1 MICSINFFI
10 FYLVI
15 FFIYIKMSKDSS
27 ARYYPKNKEKIQ
39 KKSREKYWS
48 LSEKEKNK
56 KWEYDGEQYK
66 NLSKNKN
73 KGYLSIEK
81 YIMKCKKIRTCY
93 KQRLTYFRNQSIL
106 NKKLQL
112 HRPNIINIRII
123 NYKKLVFKVNIKTL
137 NWVSCLLTVNGSFK

>member
-39 KKSREKYWS
+39 KKSDEKYWS

-81 YIMKCKKIRTCY
+81 DIMKWNAKK
-93 KQRLTYFRNQSIL
+93 
-106 NKKLQL
+106 
-112 HRPNIINIRII
+112 
-123 NYKKLVFKVNIKTL
+123 
-137 NWVSCLLTVNGSFK
+137 

>member
-39 KKSREKYWS
+39 KRSREKYWS

-56 KWEYDGEQYK
+56 KWQYDGQQYK
-66 NLSKNKN
+66 NLSENEKQRLLEYRKRYYEMQKNKN
-73 KGYLSIEK
+73 
-81 YIMKCKKIRTCY
+81 
-93 KQRLTYFRNQSIL
+93 
-106 NKKLQL
+106 
-112 HRPNIINIRII
+112 
-123 NYKKLVFKVNIKTL
+123 
-137 NWVSCLLTVNGSFK
+137 LL

>member
-1 MICSINFFI
+1 
-10 FYLVI
+10 
-15 FFIYIKMSKDSS
+15 MSKDSS

-39 KKSREKYWS
+39 KKSHEKYWS

-81 YIMKCKKIRTCY
+81 DIMKWNAKK
-93 KQRLTYFRNQSIL
+93 
-106 NKKLQL
+106 
-112 HRPNIINIRII
+112 
-123 NYKKLVFKVNIKTL
+123 
-137 NWVSCLLTVNGSFK
+137 